1 MDAIGASGT
10 ERNRMTTATAHPI
23 SNPRV
28 LYPVVEAAYLLGM
41 SRTEMFA
48 RIARH
53 EIKAVHIGKLVR
65 VHRDE
70 IERFAA
76 RLMEAS

>member
-1 MDAIGASGT
+1 
-10 ERNRMTTATAHPI
+10 MTVATAHPA
-23 SNPRV
+23 SSPRV

-41 SRTEMFA
+41 SRTAMFA

-53 EIKAVHIGKLVR
+53 EIKAVHVGKLRR

-76 RLMEAS
+76 QLMEAS